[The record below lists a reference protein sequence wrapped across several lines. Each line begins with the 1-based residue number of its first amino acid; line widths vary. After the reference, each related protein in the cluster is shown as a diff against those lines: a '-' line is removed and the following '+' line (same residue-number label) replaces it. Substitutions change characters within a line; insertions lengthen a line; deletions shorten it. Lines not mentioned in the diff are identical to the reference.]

1 MNLPPFLLLMRRYVT
16 LTSGLLAVLL
26 LGACST
32 SQIPEIGR
40 FDLPDYSYVI
50 GPGDTLEIFVW
61 GQEELSTTGIVRPD
75 GKLTTRLVEDMR
87 ASGRTPTELA
97 RQIEQEYSEYVR
109 EPVVSVIVRGFIG
122 VPEQRVSIIGEATTP
137 SSIPYAQ
144 NMTLLDLMVAVGGMT
159 EFAAGNRS
167 VLVRNVEGQQRSYG
181 LRLDDLLK
189 NGDISANLA
198 LEPGDIVVITESWF

>member
-1 MNLPPFLLLMRRYVT
+1 MIAHPFLLLLRRYLALSV
-16 LTSGLLAVLL
+16 GLLV

-32 SQIPEIGR
+32 QQVPDAGR
-40 FDLPDYSYVI
+40 FDLPDYNYII

-109 EPVVSVIVRGFIG
+109 EPVVSVIVRGFVG
-122 VPEQRVSIIGEATTP
+122 VPEQRVSVIGEATRP
-137 SSIPYAQ
+137 SSVPYAQ
-144 NMTLLDLMVAVGGMT
+144 QMTLLDLMVAVGGMT
-159 EFAAGNRS
+159 QYAAGNRS
-167 VLVRNVEGQQRSYG
+167 VLIRKVEGQERSFG
-181 LRLDDLLK
+181 LRLNDLLK
-189 NGDISANLA
+189 EGDISANLA
-198 LEPGDIVVITESWF
+198 LEPGDVVVITESWF